1 MAYFDAA
8 YLVKCYVKEEGWQ
21 KVRALAA
28 ERGRIA
34 SSVIGRL
41 ELHAA
46 LHRKLREGGLSA
58 ESHQLVLRQLSFDEA
73 TGVWHWIS
81 LSPAVAR
88 AVVDLFRQLPSD
100 VYLRTGDAVHLVS
113 AKEQGFAEIFSSDRR
128 LLEAADH
135 VGMAGRDVTRAAP
148 PEW

>member
-8 YLVKCYVKEEGWQ
+8 YLVKCYVKEDGWQ
-21 KVRALAA
+21 EVRSLAA

-46 LHRKLREGGLSA
+46 LHRKLREGGLTV
-58 ESHQLVLRQLSFDEA
+58 EDHKVVLRQLSFDEA

-81 LSPAVAR
+81 LSPAIAM

-113 AKEQGFAEIFSSDRR
+113 AKERGFVEIFSSDRR

-135 VGMAGRDVTRAAP
+135 VAIAGRDVTRAAQP
-148 PEW
+148 

>member
-8 YLVKCYVKEEGWQ
+8 YLVKCYVKEEGWRT
-21 KVRALAA
+21 VRSLAA

-41 ELHAA
+41 ELYAA
-46 LHRKLREGGLSA
+46 LHRKLREGRLTA
-58 ESHQLVLRQLSFDEA
+58 EGHKVVLRQLSFDEA
-73 TGVWHWIS
+73 TGVWHWIPVS
-81 LSPAVAR
+81 SSIVT

-128 LLEAADH
+128 LLDAAGH
-135 VGMAGRDVTRAAP
+135 VGIAGRDVTRSEQ